1 MEKEVGSVSS
11 SGCSGL
17 NVCVPP
23 NSHAGTLTPNVMV
36 PEREA
41 FGT

>member
-23 NSHAGTLTPNVMV
+23 NSHVQILMPNVV
-36 PEREA
+36 KEDGA
-41 FGT
+41 FGK